1 MSEMA
6 DKLDIIN
13 DLLQKNIDSS
23 KAALEKFKKIKIMVD
38 KGTSNPRLKKIIRNI
53 NKIHVELGNIGRVT
67 LALTKFIGLELGLYD
82 AMLNIIIPMFDKE
95 KADKEKEEEKSNP
108 TVNVNVRTKKD
119 DEEEKE

>member
-1 MSEMA
+1 MG
-6 DKLDIIN
+6 
-13 DLLQKNIDSS
+13 
-23 KAALEKFKKIKIMVD
+23 FF
-38 KGTSNPRLKKIIRNI
+38 RY
-53 NKIHVELGNIGRVT
+53 IGRVT